1 MSKSKIFTLFS
12 ILLFIV
18 ATLTAQPKDVVDEAW
33 QAWGENKQAAGEA
46 KLTAALQQDPTNIRA
61 SLALFF
67 LYRMQE
73 KHGKAWEALKPVLQ
87 SKENPHPYIFAEWT
101 STALVQQLNA
111 GNPEALALHNKLLTS
126 ADPHGILKAMASEK
140 LGEYYR
146 GKGNLLKSDEAYK
159 GLNAIKAWSLI
170 GPFENISAG
179 GFEKVYSP
187 EKEFAPTQSYAARN
201 GVPAKWF
208 VPSAW
213 RPDYWVDFRRYFA
226 TEQSVF
232 YANSFVYAPKK
243 QLAQL
248 RVGTSGA
255 VKVFLN
261 DEQMLSYF
269 EETDNDADTFIVETE
284 LQEGWNRVLVKLAYS
299 EIAGCDFLLR
309 VTDRGGDPLPGLQ
322 FATEA
327 KPYTVHPTAPL
338 KAIENSAESFFKA
351 KIKAA
356 PEQLENYVLLAD
368 AYLHNSKATEAEMVV
383 KDALKR
389 LPNCALLQTRLLEA
403 YSAGNKNDEYYSAN
417 ENLATLDKGIPHVI
431 KSQIDTHLQ
440 REELDK
446 AEALLKE
453 YERLLPG
460 AESLYELKYSF
471 YSKKSETAK
480 LNALVQSAVKLFP
493 TNWLFVKAQADQL
506 IESTKRYP
514 RAIALVEQY
523 LLKNYDNTVLTT
535 LADYYLETSN
545 VRKWN
550 ELYSKAIEL
559 DPASAGL
566 YQTVA
571 KMYFEMKDYANA
583 EKSTRKAL
591 SLCPSCSSYYTT
603 LGEIQQIRKETP
615 QATQNY
621 REALRYN
628 PFDYEARQALRELE
642 GKPSIW
648 SLFAETDI
656 KQLLAK
662 APKAADYPEKGAV
675 ILLQDVRRA
684 VYPEGASEQA
694 VEYLVKVFNKQ
705 GVDSFKEQYLRHNEY
720 TQGINIEKAVV
731 IKPNGTEIKA
741 DEQGGQVIF
750 KSLEENDVI
759 YLKWSIKNFNSG
771 QLYKDFW
778 DTQYFNNVHPIKQMR
793 YSLLVPKDFHFVVNA
808 HNMPKQAVQKE
819 TEAGTIHQWSVQD
832 EPAVEVEVNMPG
844 LDEVGKVLYVS
855 SLKGWD
861 SLVDWYTDLAH
872 TKTRSSFEIKEQVSK
887 LFADQKA
894 ITDEEKIERIYNF
907 ITENI
912 RYSSVSFRQSG
923 LVPQK
928 ARDVLVNK
936 IGDCKDVSTLGI
948 AMLNEVGIK
957 SYYTLVNTRD
967 AGQNKN
973 ALPGIFFNHCIIAVE
988 TSKGLRYLDLTA
1000 HNYPVTALPTSDRE
1014 AFSLLIKPGVRA
1026 SALLPN
1032 GGETQSGMKY
1042 DLKIEIKPDFSI
1054 QGTQNTEWLGETSAY
1069 PRMAFRYKSEAE
1081 SNKQLTQAYAQVFPG
1096 IKMLKAEFKGLQ
1108 SPSTNA
1114 QSSYQFEAPTFV
1126 TEAGQFKLVKL
1137 PWFDRIIIFPAPS
1150 LEKRMYPYLYQHYA
1164 DRVEQSIEIKLPAG
1178 YEPLELGK
1186 DVTLTS
1192 AVADFRL
1199 SFSYANGVVVAR
1211 KELVNKK
1218 SVVTPEEYAEFK
1230 QFYNR
1235 VLKEEERAILLKA
1248 SQ

>member
-1 MSKSKIFTLFS
+1 MSSYKLSTLVF
-12 ILLFIV
+12 ILLFSAV
-18 ATLTAQPKDVVDEAW
+18 TLVAQPKDVVDEAW
-33 QAWGENKQAAGEA
+33 KAWGENKQAEVET
-46 KLTAALQQDPTNIRA
+46 KLTAALKQGPANTRA

-73 KHGKAWEALKPVLQ
+73 KHNKAWDALKPVVQ
-87 SKENPHPYIFAEWT
+87 ATDNPYPYLFAEW
-101 STALVQQLNA
+101 SSDAVSNQLNA
-111 GNPEALALHNKLLTS
+111 GTPEALALHNKWLTG
-126 ADPHGILKAMASEK
+126 ADPDGILKAMASEQ
-140 LGEYYR
+140 LGEHYR
-146 GKGNLLKSDEAYK
+146 GKGNLLKSDEMYK
-159 GLNAIKAWSLI
+159 GLNALKAWSLI

-179 GFEKVYSP
+179 GFEKVYPP
-187 EKEFAPTQSYAARN
+187 EKEFAPTQSYAARI
-201 GVPAKWF
+201 GAPAKWF

-226 TEQSVF
+226 ATQSVF

-269 EETDNDADTFIVETE
+269 EETDNDVDSFVIETE
-284 LQEGWNRVLVKLAYS
+284 LQEGWNRVLVKLAFS
-299 EIAGCDFLLR
+299 EIEECNFLLR
-309 VTDRGGDPLPGLQ
+309 VTDRSGEPLTGLQ

-327 KPYTVHPTAPL
+327 KPYTPRPHAPV
-338 KAIENSAESFFKA
+338 KAIENFAESFFKA

-368 AYLHNSKATEAEMVV
+368 AYLRNDKATEAELVV

-389 LPNCALLQTRLLEA
+389 LPNCALLQTQLLAA
-403 YSAGNKNDEYYSAN
+403 YSAGNKNDEYYSTN
-417 ENLATLDKGIPHVI
+417 EHIATLDKNLPQVI
-431 KSQIDTHLQ
+431 ENQIDAHLE
-440 REELDK
+440 REEFDK

-471 YSKKSETAK
+471 YSKKGETAK

-493 TNWLFVKAQADQL
+493 TNWFFVQAQADQL
-506 IESTKRYP
+506 IESTKRQT

-523 LLKNYDNTVLTT
+523 LLKNYDNAVLTT
-535 LADYYLETSN
+535 LASYYLEASN
-545 VRKWN
+545 IRKWN
-550 ELYSKAIEL
+550 ELYTKALEL

-566 YQTVA
+566 YETVA
-571 KMYFEMKDYANA
+571 KTYFEMKDYANA
-583 EKSTRKAL
+583 EKNTRKAMA
-591 SLCPSCSSYYTT
+591 LCPSCSSYYAT
-603 LGEIQQIRKETP
+603 LGEIHQIRKETP
-615 QATQNY
+615 QARQNY
-621 REALRYN
+621 QEALRYN
-628 PFDYEARQALRELE
+628 PFDYEARRALRELE

-648 SLFAETDI
+648 SLFATTDI
-656 KQLLAK
+656 KQLLAN
-662 APKAADYPEKGAV
+662 APKATDYPEKGAA

-694 VEYLVKVFNKQ
+694 VEYMVKVFNKQ
-705 GVDSFKEQYLRHNEY
+705 GVDAFKEQYLRHNSY
-720 TQGINIEKAVV
+720 TQGINVEKAVV

-741 DEQGGQVIF
+741 DEQSGQVIF

-778 DTQYFNNVHPIKQMR
+778 DTQYFNHIYPIKQMR

-808 HNMPKQAVQKE
+808 HNMPNQPVKKE

-832 EPAVEVEVNMPG
+832 EPAIEVEINMPG

-855 SLKGWD
+855 SLNSWE
-861 SLVDWYTDLAH
+861 SIVNWYTDLAQ
-872 TKTRSSFEIKEQVSK
+872 TKTRSSFEIKEQVHQ
-887 LFADQKA
+887 LFADKKDVS
-894 ITDEEKIERIYNF
+894 DEEKIERIYNF

-948 AMLNEVGIK
+948 AMLNEVGVK

-973 ALPGIFFNHCIIAVE
+973 ALPGILFNHCIVAVE

-1000 HNYPVTALPTSDRE
+1000 QNYPVNSLPMPDRE
-1014 AFSLLIKPGVRA
+1014 AFSLLIKPGNKA
-1026 SALLPN
+1026 AALLPLAN
-1032 GGETQSGMKY
+1032 DAPGVIKY
-1042 DLKIEIKPDFSI
+1042 DTTLKINPDFSV
-1054 QGTQNTEWLGETSAY
+1054 QVQQTTDWLGETAAY
-1069 PRMAFRYKSEAE
+1069 PRIVFRYKGKTEL
-1081 SNKQLTQAYAQVFPG
+1081 NKMLTEMYAPMFPG
-1096 IKMLKAEFKGLQ
+1096 IKVSQHEFKGIEA
-1108 SPSTNA
+1108 PGTIA
-1114 QSSYQFEAPTFV
+1114 QASYQFEAPNFV
-1126 TEAGQFKLVKL
+1126 SEAGQFKLVKL
-1137 PWFDRIIIFPAPS
+1137 PWNDRLAVFPAPS
-1150 LEKRMYPYLYQHYA
+1150 LEKRKYPYLYQHYA
-1164 DRVEQSIEIKLPAG
+1164 DRVEQRIEIKLPAG
-1178 YEPLELGK
+1178 YEPLDLGK

-1192 AVADFRL
+1192 SVAEFRL
-1199 SFSYANGVVVAR
+1199 SFSYANGVITAK
-1211 KELVNKK
+1211 KEIVNKK
-1218 SVVTPEEYAEFK
+1218 AVVTPAEYAEFK
-1230 QFYNR
+1230 QFFQR
-1235 VLKEEERAILLKA
+1235 VIKEEERAILLKA